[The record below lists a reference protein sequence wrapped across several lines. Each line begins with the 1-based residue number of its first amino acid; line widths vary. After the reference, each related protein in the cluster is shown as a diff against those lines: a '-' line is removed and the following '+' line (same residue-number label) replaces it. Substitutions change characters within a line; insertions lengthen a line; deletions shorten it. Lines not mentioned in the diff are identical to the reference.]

1 MGLTTQTS
9 PTITQTSPTITQTS
23 PVYAEGIRPGETKS

>member
-1 MGLTTQTS
+1 MLPTTR
-9 PTITQTSPTITQTS
+9 ITRTLQFTTDTQTS